1 MSPTWIDHTFE
12 GLNSLSA
19 SKWQIVLAA
28 VGLITVLRVVYC
40 LYLHPYNDIPG
51 PFLAKISPFWK
62 VRGAIRG
69 SFYKDITAGH
79 RKYRKIFRVAP
90 DEVSIS
96 DPDAIKQIY
105 AHGTKFIKVR
115 VYVGRSLR

>member
-62 VRGAIRG
+62 VSGAIRG
-69 SFYKDITAGH
+69 SLYKDITAGH
-79 RKYRKIFRVAP
+79 RKYGKIFRVAP